1 MAETV
6 VLIIGPAE
14 TEIQVNHAVVSLT
27 VLNNGMTKMEM
38 AMEII
43 LLQMLG
49 GKMLSMKIQ
58 ASGMTL
64 IWMVLEIIP
73 QVLLL
78 TLVLWI
84 GATQALIDLDV

>member
-14 TEIQVNHAVVSLT
+14 TEIQVNHAVASLT

-43 LLQMLG
+43 PLQMLG
-49 GKMLSMKIQ
+49 SKMLSMRIQ

-73 QVLLL
+73 QVILL
-78 TLVLWI
+78 TLVL
-84 GATQALIDLDV
+84 